1 MKIETVSILS
11 YESRVH
17 VCLRVKTE
25 TESRISYESRNCMY
39 SQQ

>member
-11 YESRVH
+11 YESRVR

-25 TESRISYESRNCMY
+25 TASRISYESRNCMY
-39 SQQ
+39 A